1 MAASVIQVPS
11 HSVTPATPDHRFR
24 ESTLAW
30 VAFSALSVV
39 TWIFTLARAIP
50 LRDGDR
56 GVFVSMAE
64 RLAAGD
70 TLYVD
75 VWDNKEPLF
84 FLTLSLGRLLSPGMD
99 VVIEV
104 AWIAIAA
111 VASFFIARSAAAA
124 PLVAAAAG
132 FVATPLILTGAT
144 YAAGFSHLPATSVF
158 LAIAALGMS
167 RRWFLAGALLP
178 VLGLYKIITVPMGLA
193 VLVAA
198 LVSLG
203 GRREFL
209 RSVIGALISSTVL
222 VVLLALRG
230 ELIGF
235 LKLVWSNIGYSQ
247 QQISDA
253 YQVPIWVHVEPVMVP
268 GAVITVTASALTL
281 LLVRCPRG
289 SALRPVKLMTGWSL
303 AAALGITAL
312 TGLWSH
318 HAQLF
323 YGPAVLAA
331 VLMAVTLQQGNRS
344 WPTYLSTT
352 LLAGIVLSG
361 GLSLRA
367 MVDSGLSAPTRWSDL
382 FRLSDAAADV
392 RGFDS
397 GISYM
402 RLGRNT
408 DDSHAYGLGD
418 YNFACYQFVQYYYD
432 IPATLDYI
440 PGCLPQADVVIVD
453 ESLTERSGATTW
465 NEFVRESER
474 VLTESFTCEETSYGR
489 LCTRRI

>member
-1 MAASVIQVPS
+1 MVTSVTQVPS
-11 HSVTPATPDHRFR
+11 HSVTPATSEQRSRDPA
-24 ESTLAW
+24 LAW
-30 VAFSALSVV
+30 VTFGALSIA

-56 GVFVSMAE
+56 GIFVSMAE

-70 TLYVD
+70 ILYVN

-84 FLTLSLGRLLSPGMD
+84 FLTLSLGRLFSPGMD

-111 VASFFIARSAAAA
+111 VSSFFIARSAAAT
-124 PLVAAAAG
+124 PFIPAAAG
-132 FVATPLILTGAT
+132 FVATPLIITGAS

-158 LAIAALGMS
+158 LAMAALGMS
-167 RRWFLAGALLP
+167 RRWFLAGVLLP

-193 VLVAA
+193 VLAVA
-198 LVSLG
+198 LVTLG
-203 GRREFL
+203 GRREL
-209 RSVIGALISSTVL
+209 LPSVLGALISSTAL
-222 VVLLALRG
+222 IALLALRG
-230 ELIGF
+230 EWIGF
-235 LKLVWSNIGYSQ
+235 LELVWSNIGYSQ

-253 YQVPIWVHVEPVMVP
+253 YQVPIWAHVEPVMVP

-281 LLVRCPRG
+281 LIVRCPRG
-289 SALRPVKLMTGWSL
+289 SALRPVKLMTAWSL

-331 VLMAVTLQQGNRS
+331 VLLAVSLHHENRS
-344 WPTYLSTT
+344 WPTYLSAT
-352 LLAGIVLSG
+352 LLAAIVLSG

-367 MVDSGLSAPTRWSDL
+367 MVDSGLSAPTRWNDL
-382 FRLSDAAADV
+382 FRLSQEAADI
-392 RGFDS
+392 RKFDS
-397 GISYM
+397 DASYM
-402 RLGRNT
+402 RLGSNT
-408 DDSHAYGLGD
+408 DNSHAYGLRD
-418 YNFACYQFVQYYYD
+418 YDFACYQFVQYYYD
-432 IPATLDYI
+432 MPATLEYI

-453 ESLTERSGATTW
+453 ESLTERSGANMW

-474 VLTESFTCEETSYGR
+474 VLAESFTCKETSYGR
-489 LCTRRI
+489 LCTRAT